1 MSQGRWQDLRA
12 ALALWI
18 KEPGSRR
25 QFARALRYHLDKNAS
40 RFVVQVVKQLP
51 SAPAPAARKLV
62 FFAHYDPQ
70 DEVDPYVVFYL
81 RQLRNLGCEI
91 IFVSGSPW
99 LKPESAA
106 AIRNDCAGIY
116 TQHTLSLDFGCWNL
130 AWQQA
135 RRRGWTL
142 QGFDQLILANDSVYG
157 PLFPLGEIF
166 SHFNG
171 ADLCG
176 VTESLEGK
184 PHLQS
189 YFLAFNLNDRTRKF
203 VEVFWSKF
211 RYVVPKLHL
220 IQRYEIGLS
229 QQARTEGL
237 ELKAYISSQATRQA
251 VLDDE
256 QHQHRAEALERDVNS
271 MLYLWDILIS
281 RFRCPFLKTDLP
293 KYNRYGSR
301 TMERPEEFLRH
312 STEYDPRLIENHLRR
327 LGFRR
332 GSDTSSIK

>member
-1 MSQGRWQDLRA
+1 MFQGNLQGLRA
-12 ALALWI
+12 ALAVLI
-18 KEPGSRR
+18 KEPGSCK
-25 QFARALRYHLDKNAS
+25 QFARALRYRLDKNAS
-40 RFVVQVVKQLP
+40 RLVVQVVKELP
-51 SAPAPAARKLV
+51 SAPGPGVQKLV

-106 AIRNDCAGIY
+106 AIRNYCAGIY
-116 TQHTLSLDFGCWNL
+116 TQYTLSLDFGCWNL

-135 RRRGWTL
+135 RRKGWTL
-142 QGFDQLILANDSVYG
+142 DGFDQLILTNDSVYG

-176 VTESLEGK
+176 ATESLEGK

-189 YFLAFNLNDRTRKF
+189 YFLAFNLNDRTRRF
-203 VEVFWSKF
+203 VEQFWSKF
-211 RYVVPKLHL
+211 RYVVPKLNL
-220 IQRYEIGLS
+220 IRRYEIGLS
-229 QQARTEGL
+229 QQARAEGL
-237 ELKAYISSQATRQA
+237 ELKAYVSNQAARQA
-251 VLDDE
+251 LIDDE
-256 QHQHRAEALERDVNS
+256 QHQHRAEVLERDVNNT
-271 MLYLWDILIS
+271 LYLWDILIS

-293 KYNRYGSR
+293 KFNRYGSR
-301 TMERPEEFLRH
+301 TIERLEEFLRH
-312 STEYDPRLIENHLRR
+312 STEYDPQLIKNHLRR
-327 LGFRR
+327 LGFHRSR
-332 GSDTSSIK
+332 G